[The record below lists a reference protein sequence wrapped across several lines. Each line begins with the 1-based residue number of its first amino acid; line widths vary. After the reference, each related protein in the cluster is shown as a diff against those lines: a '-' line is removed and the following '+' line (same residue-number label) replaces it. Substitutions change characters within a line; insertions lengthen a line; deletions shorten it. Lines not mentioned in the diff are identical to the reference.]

1 MNFLTLS
8 MSYHTLERLALAF
21 LVILVVLAV
30 GLTSTSTGEE
40 AEAPA
45 AASPAPALPPS
56 ELTTVC
62 AIGVQINKQAAR
74 VVAASLQS
82 GNRLK
87 H

>member
-1 MNFLTLS
+1 LTLS

-21 LVILVVLAV
+21 LVILAVLAV

-40 AEAPA
+40 AEAPT
-45 AASPAPALPPS
+45 AASPAPALPPL
-56 ELTTVC
+56 ELTTVS